1 VAVSGVFV
9 RGLGAVSPAG
19 WGVAALC
26 EAVDS
31 NEPVPARDCPR
42 PGWEKPLQSRF
53 VPPPPAHP
61 AFFNH
66 PRLRRASAAAQYTVA
81 AAQEALG
88 GGGATGRLGIIVS
101 MLAGIINYSRRFYE
115 EVLRNPATASPVL
128 FPETVYN
135 APASHLAA
143 CLGAKALSYTLVGDD
158 GMFLQSLA
166 LAAQWLT
173 EDEVDACVVI
183 GAEELDWMPADALR
197 LFCRGEIHGS
207 GAGALFLTTKAEGA
221 IARLAA
227 VTDSFSFTQRQSRSE
242 AARRVRS
249 QLPASAPGEL
259 LCASAR
265 NLPRRDAAENAAW
278 ADWSGARLAPTA
290 ILGEAFTASA
300 AWQCVTACEAI
311 RRGRFTAANVNVVGA
326 SQQAI
331 GARFV
336 KPDF

>member
-1 VAVSGVFV
+1 VSDVFV
-9 RGLGAVSPAG
+9 SGLGAISPAG
-19 WGVAALC
+19 WGFSALC
-26 EAVDS
+26 DAVER

-42 PGWEKPLQSRF
+42 PGWEKPLRTRV

-61 AFFNH
+61 SFLNH
-66 PRLRRASAAAQYTVA
+66 PRLRRASVIAQHTVA

-88 GGGATGRLGIIVS
+88 AGGVPGRLGIVVS
-101 MLAGIINYSRRFYE
+101 MLAGVINYSRRFYE
-115 EVLRNPATASPVL
+115 EVLRDPATASPVL

-143 CLGAKALSYTLVGDD
+143 CLGAKGLSYTLVGDD

-166 LAAQWLT
+166 LAAQWLAGG
-173 EDEVDACVVI
+173 EVDTCVVI
-183 GAEELDWMPADALR
+183 GAEELDWMPADAVR
-197 LFCRGEIHGS
+197 LFCHGEIHGS
-207 GAGALFLTTKAEGA
+207 GAGAVCLTAKAHGA

-249 QLPASAPGEL
+249 QLPAGAPGEL

-278 ADWSGARLAPTA
+278 ADWSGARLAPTFV
-290 ILGEAFTASA
+290 LGEAFAASA

-311 RRGRFTAANVNVVGA
+311 RRGRFAAVNVSVVGA

-336 KPDF
+336 KPGL